1 MCDTDDVTLTDPRRR
16 WKAFNGADGKE
27 PVAWDI
33 QLDSVMGVP
42 QELGSAAMSNKLM
55 MMKYEKQYRAA
66 MVHAKDLE
74 RRSAQHDK
82 DANAA
87 CVRFRRAH
95 AEWSDADDE
104 RTAMKLLS
112 DHMERFTTQPPIIA
126 WRPRTSSVHLV
137 PRTSA
142 VAETRK
148 RSRSRSVVRT
158 GVRSDNGSE
167 AASDAVGADTD
178 TEHCT

>member
-1 MCDTDDVTLTDPRRR
+1 MCDTDDVTLTHPRRR
-16 WKAFNGADGKE
+16 WMALNWADGTK
-27 PVAWDI
+27 PVALDI
-33 QLDSVMGVP
+33 QLDSVMGLP
-42 QELGSAAMSNKLM
+42 WELGSAMSPKLM
-55 MMKYEKQYRAA
+55 MMSYEKQYRAA
-66 MVHAKDLE
+66 MVHAKYLE